1 MNSKSL
7 SVLSAF
13 AISLHIL
20 ERFIPS
26 PLPWLRFG
34 FANIVILLV
43 LLRYGF
49 LSALWVNLIR
59 VFVASMLVG
68 TFLGPGFVLSLSGAL
83 VSLCAMGIAH
93 RSTDRLSGFGLSV
106 IGAFFH
112 SLAQLSVAQF
122 LFVKNLKAVLIISP
136 AVLMIS
142 LLTGALNGLV
152 VLQIIKRMNS
162 TGGYQ

>member
-20 ERFIPS
+20 ERFFPS

-49 LSALWVNLIR
+49 VSALWVNIVR
-59 VFVASMLVG
+59 VFVASMIVG
-68 TFLGPGFVLSLSGAL
+68 TFLGPGFVLSLSGAM
-83 VSLCAMGIAH
+83 VSLAAMGVAH
-93 RSTDRLSGFGLSV
+93 WSTDRLSAFGLSV

-112 SLAQLSVAQF
+112 SLAQLAVAQV
-122 LFVKNLKAVLIISP
+122 LFVKNLRAVLIISP
-136 AVLMIS
+136 VVLMIS

-152 VLQIIKRMNS
+152 VLQIIKRMRS
-162 TGGYQ
+162 G